1 HHYCG
6 AADNADAGRAPVR
19 TDSFREGQC
28 LAAAHALVRERDDCA
43 PWRTQDDNALVRE
56 PEHDEGIVIESIVLL
71 TQHFL
76 CLSQCEAFD
85 IDRINQWESSYA
97 VDVDK
102 V

>member
-1 HHYCG
+1 CV
-6 AADNADAGRAPVR
+6 AADNANVVRSPVG
-19 TDSFREGQC
+19 TDSFRQGQY
-28 LAAAHALVRERDDCA
+28 LGETHVLVRERDDFA